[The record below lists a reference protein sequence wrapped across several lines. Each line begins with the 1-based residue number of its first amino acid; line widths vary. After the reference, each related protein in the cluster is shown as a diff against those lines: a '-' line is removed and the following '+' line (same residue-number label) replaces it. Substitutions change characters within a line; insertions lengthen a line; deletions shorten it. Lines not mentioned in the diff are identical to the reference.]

1 MSRIVDLG
9 AGDDPDDRATETVDL
24 YCEADHRFDLGAEW
38 ELADESVDGLIAN
51 HVLEHLDAE
60 HFFREAGRVLEDGG
74 FLEVTLPVGRD
85 ARADP
90 THRNHW
96 TYWTPRMY
104 CRTHRA
110 EADRPW
116 DTETAFVL
124 TDREI
129 DLWLLGP
136 FARLSPLFNALS
148 QQWPH
153 WGVERCGSGELTA
166 RYRRVSR

>member
-9 AGDDPDDRATETVDL
+9 AGTDPDRRATETVDL
-24 YCEADHRFDLGAEW
+24 FVAADHQFDLETDW
-38 ELADESVDGLIAN
+38 HLDDDSVDGLIAN

-60 HFFREAGRVLEDGG
+60 HFFQQAARVLSDGG

-85 ARADP
+85 AKADP
-90 THRNHW
+90 THRNRW
-96 TYWTPRMY
+96 TYWTPKMY
-104 CRTHRA
+104 CQKHQRK
-110 EADRPW
+110 ADRPW
-116 DTETAFVL
+116 DTDTEFVL
-124 TDREI
+124 TDRDI

-136 FARLSPLFNALS
+136 FARFSAAFNRLG
-148 QQWPH
+148 QRWPH